1 MPIRA
6 ATVRDLPALLPLLRA
21 YCDFYDADPPA
32 DGLESMARGA
42 IELPDDQ
49 AFLLVVTPDDA
60 DEPFGF
66 ACCWWKW
73 SSLRGA
79 RIVFLD
85 DLFVHPDRRGAG
97 HADALI
103 EAVAERARAGGAPVV
118 AWLTQPTNKRA
129 RAVYDRVGG
138 ESEPLLAYE
147 LEL

>member
-118 AWLTQPTNKRA
+118 AWLTQPANKRA

-138 ESEPLLAYE
+138 ESEPLLEYE

>member
-1 MPIRA
+1 VPVRA
-6 ATVRDLPALLPLLRA
+6 ATLEDLPAILPVLRA
-21 YCDFYDADPPA
+21 DCDFYSSHPPD
-32 DGLESMARGA
+32 DGLEAMARAA

-49 AFLLVVTPDDA
+49 AFLLVATA
-60 DEPFGF
+60 EGSDEPIGL

-85 DLFVHPDRRGAG
+85 DLYVDPGHRGAG

-103 EAVAERARAGGAPVV
+103 AAIAERAGAGGAPAVE
-118 AWLTQPTNKRA
+118 WLTQHHNKRA
-129 RAVYDRVGG
+129 QAVYNRVGA
-138 ESEPLLAYE
+138 ESESYLEYE

>member
-1 MPIRA
+1 VPIRA
-6 ATVRDLPALLPLLRA
+6 ATARDLPALLPLLRA
-21 YCDFYDADPPA
+21 YCDFYEADPPD
-32 DGLESMARGA
+32 DGLTTMARGA

-49 AFLLVVTPDDA
+49 AFLLVATPDDS

-85 DLFVHPDRRGAG
+85 DLFVDPDRRGAG

-118 AWLTQPTNKRA
+118 AWLTQHSNKRA
-129 RAVYDRVGG
+129 QAVYDRVGA
-138 ESEPLLAYE
+138 ESESFLEYE